1 MKTLSLNT
9 RKTNKCQ
16 LIYKQ
21 NIFNEYNIC
30 QIQSINHEDERTFR
44 KPIQRHSESQSAGY
58 GVCAQS
64 ARIVKRIVNVAFLEW
79 CDTGVKSHRK
89 DRSYAFINLVWN
101 YSLGSGSKRGHM
113 NKPEAI
119 IEDKLGNNKYSQA
132 FTLVLSLRWGGV
144 TGLLILNFSQ

>member
-1 MKTLSLNT
+1 MNTIYARSNPSTMKM
-9 RKTNKCQ
+9 R
-16 LIYKQ
+16 
-21 NIFNEYNIC
+21 E
-30 QIQSINHEDERTFR
+30 
-44 KPIQRHSESQSAGY
+44 HSGSQSRGILKANQQVMECVPKG
-58 GVCAQS
+58 S

-119 IEDKLGNNKYSQA
+119 IERQIG
-132 FTLVLSLRWGGV
+132 
-144 TGLLILNFSQ
+144 